1 MILFW
6 IFSFSLLGSVGAVLG
21 AGLLLLCSQETRQR
35 LITVLISYAVGT
47 LLGAAFLAMIPAG
60 LQRAPVLP
68 FSAALLLGIVL
79 FFLLE
84 KMVLWRHCHEAHCEV
99 HSGQGILILI
109 GDAFHNFLDGLAIAA
124 AFLAAVPLGI
134 TTSLA
139 VIAHEVP
146 QELGDLAILLDSG
159 YARGRAFVFNLLAS
173 LTTLLGALTGYFL
186 LETLSR
192 LIPLFLA
199 LSASSFIYIAVADL
213 VPGLHR
219 RISFRETVLQTAMI
233 LAGIGTI
240 GLFRLWHP

>member
-1 MILFW
+1 MILLW
-6 IFSFSLLGSVGAVLG
+6 ILAFSLAGSVGAIIG
-21 AGLLLLCSQETRQR
+21 ASLLMVFSPETRQR
-35 LITVLISYAVGT
+35 LIPVLISYAVGT

-60 LQRAPVLP
+60 LQRAPALI
-68 FSAALLLGIVL
+68 FSTMLLLGIVL
-79 FFLLE
+79 FFLME
-84 KMVLWRHCHEAHCEV
+84 KMVLWRHCHEVHCEV
-99 HSGQGILILI
+99 HGSKGILILI

-146 QELGDLAILLDSG
+146 QELGDLSILLDSG
-159 YARGRAFVFNLLAS
+159 YTRTQAFVYNLLSS
-173 LTTLLGALTGYFL
+173 LTTFLGALAGYFL
-186 LETLSR
+186 LDIVSR

-219 RISFRETVLQTAMI
+219 RVSFRDAAVQTAMI

-240 GLFRLWHP
+240 GLFRLFHP